1 MAQPNS
7 RPYQVIRLQDDG
19 EGFDV
24 LASYSTYEAA
34 DDRLD
39 HWWNRFPN
47 ACIEIKHGNLRY
59 A

>member
-1 MAQPNS
+1 MTEPVF

-34 DDRLD
+34 DDRLE
-39 HWWNRFPN
+39 HWWTRFPH